1 MSLKNCGSNPRRL
14 YNGFQRKKY
23 VPFNGTPEQEKAL
36 REMIGNHKGQQG
48 ALMPVLQQAQEI
60 YGYLPIEV
68 QSIIAEEMGIPLE
81 KVMVFLRSTRSS
93 HFIPRVSTKSR
104 YVWVQPAMLK
114 APATYL
120 QSSPKSSEFQTK
132 MYTGRHILT

>member
-1 MSLKNCGSNPRRL
+1 
-14 YNGFQRKKY
+14 
-23 VPFNGTPEQEKAL
+23 
-36 REMIGNHKGQQG
+36 MIGNHKGQQG

-81 KVMVFLRSTRSS
+81 RYMVFLRSTRNS

-120 QSSPKSSEFQTK
+120 QSFPKSSEFRTENVHRTAYSHL
-132 MYTGRHILT
+132 MPVAV